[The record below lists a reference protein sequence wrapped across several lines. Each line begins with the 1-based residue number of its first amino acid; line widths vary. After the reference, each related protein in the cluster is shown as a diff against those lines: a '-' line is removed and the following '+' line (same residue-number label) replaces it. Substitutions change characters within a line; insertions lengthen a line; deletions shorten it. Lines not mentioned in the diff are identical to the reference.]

1 MSNTTVPGTG
11 KLTFDAIVVGGGP
24 AGTSAAIT
32 MAKAGLDVILI
43 ERGRFAGAKNFFG
56 GVLYTHALADV
67 LPDYWERKPPFQR
80 PVTEQGYWMLSPDS
94 VLRIMHKSE
103 HYKQEPA
110 EAYTALRSPFDTWFA
125 QQATDVGA
133 LVVTKTTVTDFL
145 KDEQGRV
152 IGVTTDRPEGDVYAP
167 VVIIAEGVNNL
178 LCQKLGLSQTDLPS
192 RFVAL
197 SVKEYIGLPAKEV
210 EARFGLSGAKEGAA
224 IDIFG
229 DATLGLPGTAFVYT
243 DKTGIS
249 IGVGLL
255 LEEFVSHNLRPYEVL
270 ARFKNHPVIKP
281 YLEGGEP
288 LEYGAHLIPEMGYDR
303 MPKLTADGVMVAGD
317 AAGMVD
323 ALHREGTNLAMTAG
337 KLAGE
342 TALEA
347 HRQNDFSAEFLKRY
361 RRQLEESFVLKDLKQ
376 YRRMTDFLD
385 STPHFMGTYINFLND
400 AALRY
405 FTAHGMP
412 KRDMEKEIFGML
424 RERRSFF
431 GVAQDMFKLLRGMRG

>member
-1 MSNTTVPGTG
+1 MSS
-11 KLTFDAIVVGGGP
+11 KLTYDAIVVGGGP
-24 AGTSAAIT
+24 AGVAAAIT
-32 MAKAGLDVILI
+32 MTKAGLQVILV

-67 LPDYWERKPPFQR
+67 LPDYWERKPPFER

-94 VLRIMHKSE
+94 VMRIMHKSE
-103 HYKQEPA
+103 QYKQEPA
-110 EAYTALRSPFDTWFA
+110 EAYTALRAPFDAWFA
-125 QQATDVGA
+125 RQAVEVGV
-133 LVVTKTTVTDFL
+133 LVITKTAVL
-145 KDEQGRV
+145 EVIKDEQGRV
-152 IGVTTDRPEGDVYAP
+152 IGVTTDRPDGDIYAP
-167 VVIIAEGVNNL
+167 LVIIAEGVNNL
-178 LCQKLGLSQTDLPS
+178 LTQQLKLIDTDLPP

-197 SVKEYIGLPAKEV
+197 SAKEYIGLPAKEV
-210 EARFGLSGAKEGAA
+210 QARFGLSGPKEGVA

-229 DATLGLPGTAFVYT
+229 DATLGLPGTAFIYT
-243 DKTGIS
+243 DRAGIS

-255 LEEFVSHNLRPYEVL
+255 LEEFITHNLKPYEVL

-303 MPKLTADGVMVAGD
+303 MPKLAGDGVMVAGD

-337 KLAGE
+337 RFAGE
-342 TALEA
+342 TAIAA
-347 HRQNDFSAEFLKRY
+347 HQHNDFSGDFLRQY
-361 RRQLEESFVLKDLKQ
+361 RRKLEESFVLKDLKQ

-385 STPHFMGTYINFLND
+385 STPHFMGTYVNFLND

-412 KRDMEKEIFGML
+412 KRQMEKEIIGML
-424 RERRSFF
+424 RTRRSFF
-431 GVAQDMFKLLRGMRG
+431 GVAQDMLKLLRGMRG